1 MAIKHK
7 TSGWLNILV
16 IRPRGPALSLA
27 VRPLTL
33 LLALLL
39 GGLTLAAAL
48 AAGLYLDIYPRH
60 QELVTAHQETVREL
74 TSLRNLYDYQYA
86 VADDYARL
94 LGAVAR
100 PELAESG
107 ETTAAAQDFIPQA
120 AWPTPP
126 LDPAPSIAD
135 PSGRTLESW
144 SDLLPNPA
152 SPPEQELD
160 IEQLRVTGPDF
171 NFQLTNTG
179 LGHQAQGRLLL
190 LFAVQTGGQGLLA
203 PYPDFD
209 DQSPTPDFSQGLGY
223 NIRSSKIIKGR
234 LKLPADGQIVAMT
247 AVAFTRGGQ
256 VVLKKKIA
264 PQ

>member
-1 MAIKHK
+1 M
-7 TSGWLNILV
+7 
-16 IRPRGPALSLA
+16 IRPKGPALSLA

-33 LLALLL
+33 FLALLL

-48 AAGLYLDIYPRH
+48 AAGLYLELYPRH
-60 QELVTAHQETVREL
+60 QELVAAHQETVREL

-100 PELAESG
+100 PDPAEGG
-107 ETTAAAQDFIPQA
+107 ETTAPAQDFIPQA
-120 AWPTPP
+120 AWPTP
-126 LDPAPSIAD
+126 LDPAPPIAD

-160 IEQLRVTGPDF
+160 IEQLHAAGPDF
-171 NFQLTNTG
+171 SFQLTNTG
-179 LGHQAQGRLLL
+179 LGQQAQGRLLL

-234 LKLPADGQIVAMT
+234 LNLPADGQIVAMT

-264 PQ
+264 PL